1 MKESQ
6 QLRQFKDSFG
16 YINCATYN
24 EMIKGFD
31 IQYEA
36 YKENFK
42 DFIKRQVDSTSQV
55 KESSL

>member
-6 QLRQFKDSFG
+6 QLRQFEDSFE

-24 EMIKGFD
+24 EMIKGFE
-31 IQYEA
+31 YEA

-42 DFIKRQVDSTSQV
+42 D
-55 KESSL
+55 

>member
-42 DFIKRQVDSTSQV
+42 DEMANNQMEKDFSPRK
-55 KESSL
+55 K